1 MKSFRAFSCTAFAS
15 ALFAIPSL
23 AFAAD
28 PPPPPGSNANADHPA
43 LPTVSVNTPSGAFGD
58 KGQIAISSDSAI
70 AIEHTS
76 ISGVDTSVTTITLL
90 PAVDYF
96 VAHNLS
102 VGGFVGLDYAK
113 AGDAHSTVFEV
124 GPRVGYNLVLSNH
137 ISFWPKLG
145 LSYKHASVGGTA
157 LAGGV
162 TTGFVDGDHLALNL
176 FAPVMFH
183 PATHFFA
190 GFGPNLDVDLT
201 GDAKETTFGA
211 RLTIGGWVGPWN

>member
-1 MKSFRAFSCTAFAS
+1 MKSFRASPCIAFAC
-15 ALFAIPSL
+15 ALLAAPTL
-23 AFAAD
+23 AFAQDA
-28 PPPPPGSNANADHPA
+28 PPPPGSNANADHPS
-43 LPTVSVNTPSGAFGD
+43 LPAVSVNTPSGAFGD
-58 KGQIAISSDSAI
+58 KGQIAVSSDSAI
-70 AIEHTS
+70 SIQHTS

-113 AGDAHSTVFEV
+113 AGSAHSTVFEI

-137 ISFWPKLG
+137 VSFWPKLG
-145 LSYKHASVGGTA
+145 LSYKHASIGGTVV
-157 LAGGV
+157 AGGS
-162 TTGFVDGDHLALNL
+162 GAFVDGDHLTLNV

-183 PATHFFA
+183 PATHFFV

-201 GDAKETTFGA
+201 GDAKETSVGA
-211 RLTIGGWVGPWN
+211 RLTIGGWVGPWK